1 MASFILFVSSRRR
14 HARCALVTGVQT
26 CALPISAAVVCIST
40 GFFIGLLASRTAAW
54 SRFASGVCDFFQTFP
69 SFIYLIPVVMLFKV
83 SDLSAI
89 IAVLL
94 FAVVP
99 MIRYTILGLRGVP
112 KIGRGSCRERVC
124 QSV

>member
-1 MASFILFVSSRRR
+1 MTTLYMIG
-14 HARCALVTGVQT
+14 T
-26 CALPISAAVVCIST
+26 AAVVCVSV
-40 GFFIGLLASRTAAW
+40 GFVVGLAASRTAAW
-54 SRFASGVCDFFQTFP
+54 SRVAAGVCDFLQTFP

-99 MIRYTILGLRGVP
+99 MIRYTILCLRSVP
-112 KIGRGSCRERVC
+112 APIMEASPQQGKTRLPRLLNVELPLTLPEIMMD
-124 QSV
+124 

>member
-1 MASFILFVSSRRR
+1 MI
-14 HARCALVTGVQT
+14 VT
-26 CALPISAAVVCIST
+26 AAVVCIST
-40 GFFIGLLASRTAAW
+40 GFFMGLLASRTAAW
-54 SRFASGVCDFFQTFP
+54 SRFASWVCDFFQTFP

-99 MIRYTILGLRGVP
+99 MIRYTILGLRSVP
-112 KIGRGSCRERVC
+112 APIMEAATQQGTTRLQRRSGRAHV
-124 QSV
+124 

>member
-1 MASFILFVSSRRR
+1 IGTA
-14 HARCALVTGVQT
+14 T
-26 CALPISAAVVCIST
+26 VVCIVV
-40 GFFIGLLASRTAAW
+40 GFVLGLLASRTARW
-54 SRFASGVCDFFQTFP
+54 SQFASGVCDFFQTFP

-99 MIRYTILGLRGVP
+99 MIRYTMLGLRNVPASIMEATTQQGATRMQSFFKVELPIALPEIMLGVN
-112 KIGRGSCRERVC
+112 
-124 QSV
+124 

>member
-1 MASFILFVSSRRR
+1 MI
-14 HARCALVTGVQT
+14 G
-26 CALPISAAVVCIST
+26 PAAVVSIVA
-40 GFFIGLLASRTAAW
+40 GFVVGLVASRSAAW
-54 SRFASGVCDFFQTFP
+54 SRFAAGVCDFFQTFP

-99 MIRYTILGLRGVP
+99 LIRNTMLGLRGVP
-112 KIGRGSCRERVC
+112 KTIIEAQHQQSANRLQRGVTGRWEERR
-124 QSV
+124 